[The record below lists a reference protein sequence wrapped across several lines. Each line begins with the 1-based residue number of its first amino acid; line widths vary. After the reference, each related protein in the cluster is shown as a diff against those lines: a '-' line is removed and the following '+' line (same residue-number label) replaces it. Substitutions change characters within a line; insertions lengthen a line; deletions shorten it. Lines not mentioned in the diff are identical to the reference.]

1 MRIWGLSKRSA
12 VAAGLVIGTCGALAL
27 PAAPAVAKKATVPE
41 WPVYGADAANS
52 RTVSGGPAATQV
64 PLLKQAWRVDF
75 TDGDFTGT
83 PVVSG
88 GVVYV
93 GSNGGKV
100 RAIQAVAVAGHPAG
114 SVLWTATTS
123 DGA

>member
-12 VAAGLVIGTCGALAL
+12 VAAGLAIGTCGALAM
-27 PAAPAVAKKATVPE
+27 PPAPALAKKAPAAPE

-52 RTVSGGPAATQV
+52 RTVSGGPSATQV

-88 GVVYV
+88 GVGYV
-93 GSNGGKV
+93 GFNGGKV
-100 RAIQAVAVAGHPAG
+100 RGIQAVAVAGHPAG
-114 SVLWTATTS
+114 
-123 DGA
+123 